1 MTTVLSV
8 FLKIKNNH
16 LNQAIHEER
25 EAIIELRVQLRL
37 LQLQRARPEPQA
49 QDDDEPERRGGAVQ
63 PPRDSA
69 LETKAAKE
77 LPKAGKEQAK
87 PSPSR
92 DRKETPI
99 WAALG
104 HGSPRPNKTCAS
116 YCNTK
121 RHNSAVHSVKM
132 SFLLRLFLLSYV
144 WLLRVR
150 LRLHRRTKQWTHYGL
165 VGDRWLPDSVSLFK
179 D

>member
-1 MTTVLSV
+1 MSLSKLSV
-8 FLKIKNNH
+8 GAFIFSRCVYSSVMSRILCILGQGVYVSHLHIHVLISRLTTKLRKQVDSRVGYPCELFSVPESRSFCPSCLSDNCSFVFPKIKNNH

-37 LQLQRARPEPQA
+37 LQLQRAKPEPQG
-49 QDDDEPERRGGAVQ
+49 QDDDEPERRGGAAQ

-77 LPKAGKEQAK
+77 PPKAGKEQAK

-99 WAALG
+99 
-104 HGSPRPNKTCAS
+104 
-116 YCNTK
+116 
-121 RHNSAVHSVKM
+121 
-132 SFLLRLFLLSYV
+132 
-144 WLLRVR
+144 
-150 LRLHRRTKQWTHYGL
+150 
-165 VGDRWLPDSVSLFK
+165 
-179 D
+179 